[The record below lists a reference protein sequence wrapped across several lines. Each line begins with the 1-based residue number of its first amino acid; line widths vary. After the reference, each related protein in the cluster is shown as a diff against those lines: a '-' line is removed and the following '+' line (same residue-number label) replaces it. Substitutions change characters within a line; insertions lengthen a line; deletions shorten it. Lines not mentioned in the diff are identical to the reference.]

1 MGMLDSLLG
10 GLMGGGG
17 GTAQQGQSP
26 LMMMALQLIQQN
38 GGLPGIISKLQNGGL
53 AQQVGSWVG
62 TGQNVPV
69 SGSQLQEVLGSGSIG
84 EIAQQLGMSH
94 GDASSNL
101 AQVLPQLID
110 HLTPHGQVPDDHGD
124 MLAQAL
130 SALTKRTA

>member
-124 MLAQAL
+124 TLAQAL